1 MLIKRKNVLN
11 NSEIAAFCQQ
21 LTMVISAGLPTYY
34 GIYILKDDAPDDE
47 TKNLLEQIY
56 TSMESGRPLHEAL
69 KATDMFPGYMIHM
82 IMLGEQTGRLEEVLS
97 SLVSYYER
105 ESSIRSNVRSAVAYP
120 LFMTAMML
128 VVITVLIA
136 KVLPVFSQIYE
147 ELGSSLTGIARIML
161 NISNAL
167 NRYMVVLIIAVLIL
181 AILAWILSHT
191 DWGRTRLQ
199 KNRLSLSIASGR
211 FANCMY
217 LALTSGL
224 DTDQSLELT
233 EELISNPYVRDKIH
247 KCQGLLKDGETFS
260 NALLL
265 SGIFSRMHA
274 GLVTIGS
281 KTGAMDD
288 VMKHITAA
296 YDEESEKLI
305 DHFISVLEP
314 TLVIILCF
322 LVGLILISFLLPLLG
337 IMSSIG

>member
-1 MLIKRKNVLN
+1 MLKKKKNILN

-34 GIYILKDDAPDDE
+34 GIYILKDDAPDNE
-47 TKNLLEQIY
+47 TKALLEQIY
-56 TSMESGRPLHEAL
+56 ISMESGRPLHEAL
-69 KATDMFPGYMIHM
+69 KATGMFPSYMIHM

-105 ESSIRSNVRSAVAYP
+105 ESSIRANVRSAVAYP

-128 VVITVLIA
+128 VVITVLVT

-161 NISNAL
+161 NISNVL
-167 NRYMVVLIIAVLIL
+167 NRYMIVLIIVVLVL
-181 AILAWILSHT
+181 AILVWILSHT
-191 DWGRTRLQ
+191 DWGRTRIQ
-199 KNRLSLSIASGR
+199 KNKLSLSIASGR

-224 DTDQSLELT
+224 DTDRSLELT
-233 EELISNPYVRDKIH
+233 EELITNPYIRDKIH
-247 KCQGLLKDGETFS
+247 KCQELIKDGETFS
-260 NALLL
+260 DALLL

-296 YDEESEKLI
+296 YDEESENLI
-305 DHFISVLEP
+305 DRFISALEP

>member
-1 MLIKRKNVLN
+1 MFKKKKNVLN

-21 LTMVISAGLPTYY
+21 LTMVISAGLPTFY

-47 TKNLLEQIY
+47 TKALLEQIY
-56 TSMESGRPLHEAL
+56 TTMESGKPLHEAL
-69 KATDMFPGYMIHM
+69 KATGMFPGYMIHM
-82 IMLGEQTGRLEEVLS
+82 IMLGEQTGRLDEVLA

-105 ESSIRSNVRSAVAYP
+105 ESSIRANVRSAVAYP

-128 VVITVLIA
+128 IVITVLVT

-161 NISNAL
+161 NISNVL
-167 NRYMVVLIIAVLIL
+167 NRYMIVLIIAFLIL
-181 AILAWILSHT
+181 AVLAWLICHT
-191 DWGRTRLQ
+191 GWGRMRLQ
-199 KNRLSLSIASGR
+199 KNKLSMSIASGR
-211 FANCMY
+211 FANSMY

-224 DTDQSLELT
+224 DTDRSLELT
-233 EELISNPYVRDKIH
+233 EELVSNPYIRNKIRR
-247 KCQGLLKDGETFS
+247 CQDLIKEGESFP

-288 VMKHITAA
+288 VMKHITAS
-296 YDEESEKLI
+296 YDEEAQKLV
-305 DHFISVLEP
+305 DRFISILEP